1 MRLRPFWRYYGG
13 KWSAARRYPAP
24 RFGLIVEPFAGAAGY
39 ALNYADRD
47 VILIE
52 RDPRIAAIW
61 RYLIGADPDEILSCP
76 DIPDGGTVDDLP
88 GPDALRD
95 LAGFW
100 CNQGCAQPRKKP
112 SKWVRTWRE
121 AGSSGTIAGW
131 TRHVRERIASQIPR
145 IRHWTLM
152 EGSYQDAPNVRAT
165 WFVDPPYQTS
175 AGRYYRYSEIDYRHL
190 GAWCQARPGQ
200 IIACDQPG
208 ADWLPWTHSAS
219 TRRSRSDLSIST
231 SEVYYHRGGAQL
243 ALLSPLGGLL

>member
-13 KWSAARRYPAP
+13 KWAAARRYPAP

-39 ALNYADRD
+39 ATNYADRD

-61 RYLIGADPDEILSCP
+61 RYLIGADPDEILHCP

-100 CNQGCAQPRKKP
+100 CNQGCAQPRRTP
-112 SKWVRTWRE
+112 SKWVRTWTE
-121 AGSSGTIAGW
+121 SGAGGNMAGW
-131 TRHVRERIASQIPR
+131 TQPVRERIASQIPR
-145 IRHWTLM
+145 IRHWTLIQGGY
-152 EGSYQDAPNVRAT
+152 EDAPDVEAT

-175 AGRYYRYSEIDYRHL
+175 AGRLYRYSEIDYQQL
-190 GAWCQARPGQ
+190 GAWCQARSGQ

-208 ADWLPWTHSAS
+208 ASWLPWTHSVQICRA
-219 TRRSRSDLSIST
+219 RHDLDPVT

-243 ALLSPLGGLL
+243 SLLSPLGAGQ

>member
-13 KWSAARRYPAP
+13 KWAAARRYPAP
-24 RFGLIVEPFAGAAGY
+24 RFDVIVEPFAGAAGY

-52 RDPRIAAIW
+52 RDPGIAAIW
-61 RYLIGADPDEILSCP
+61 RYLIGADPDEILHCP

-100 CNQGCAQPRKKP
+100 CNQGCAQPRRTP
-112 SKWVRTWRE
+112 SKWVRTWTE
-121 AGSSGTIAGW
+121 SGAGGNMAGW
-131 TRHVRERIASQIPR
+131 TQPVRERIASQIPR
-145 IRHWTLM
+145 IRHWTLIQGGY
-152 EGSYQDAPNVRAT
+152 EDAPDVEAT

-175 AGRYYRYSEIDYRHL
+175 AGRLYRYSEIDYQQL
-190 GAWCQARPGQ
+190 GAWCQARSGQ

-208 ADWLPWTHSAS
+208 ASWLPWTHSVQICRA
-219 TRRSRSDLSIST
+219 RHDLDPVT

-243 ALLSPLGGLL
+243 SLLGGAL